1 MPAISVHGHQV
12 AGKTKFMENYI
23 LFFIYTPS
31 KPNNIKNL
39 KDISFYYICLCVGGE
54 GHSTL
59 QVLGIK
65 LRPSGLLA
73 SPFPS
78 WTISVALKRHAKNT
92 PGAASTFKSSV
103 FIVKAVAAQTNANS
117 IL

>member
-1 MPAISVHGHQV
+1 MLAISVHGHQV

-54 GHSTL
+54 RVIPHYRSWGSNSGH
-59 QVLGIK
+59 QGC
-65 LRPSGLLA
+65 
-73 SPFPS
+73 
-78 WTISVALKRHAKNT
+78 
-92 PGAASTFKSSV
+92 
-103 FIVKAVAAQTNANS
+103 
-117 IL
+117 